1 MALTTTK
8 QRKEIGERLRVE
20 RERLTY
26 TTLQI
31 AQLIGVPE
39 SAYLT
44 YETGEADP
52 GIFCKPVPEE
62 NELLQRFRE
71 LSLKGKSSIFMTLDA
86 LERLAPNLK
95 KTLKDKWRNNFGE

>member
-39 SAYLT
+39 SVYLT
-44 YETGEADP
+44 
-52 GIFCKPVPEE
+52 
-62 NELLQRFRE
+62 
-71 LSLKGKSSIFMTLDA
+71 
-86 LERLAPNLK
+86 
-95 KTLKDKWRNNFGE
+95 

>member
-31 AQLIGVPE
+31 AQLIGDTE
-39 SAYLT
+39 SVYIT
-44 YETGEADP
+44 YATCDADHT
-52 GIFCKPVPEE
+52 I
-62 NELLQRFRE
+62 L
-71 LSLKGKSSIFMTLDA
+71 FMT
-86 LERLAPNLK
+86 RLYECGYAVQNSI
-95 KTLKDKWRNNFGE
+95 TV